1 MKDHVKIIG
10 VLWVVFGAFWLCLSV
25 LALLVFLGVA
35 MIPNVEDISPAIL
48 RVIGIAVSG
57 FLGLLGL
64 PQIIGGL
71 GLLRQKEWARI
82 LILVLA
88 FIALANVPFG
98 TALGVYTMIVLFNQE
113 TVRLF
118 QGQAAPAPAPPK

>member
-1 MKDHVKIIG
+1 MKDHVKVIG

-118 QGQAAPAPAPPK
+118 QGQAPPAPAPPK